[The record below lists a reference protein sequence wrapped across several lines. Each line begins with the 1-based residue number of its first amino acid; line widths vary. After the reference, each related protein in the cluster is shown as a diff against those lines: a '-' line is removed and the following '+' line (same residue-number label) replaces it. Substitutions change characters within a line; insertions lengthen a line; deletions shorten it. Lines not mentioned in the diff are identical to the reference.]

1 MESYIRSVACVIQHL
16 KKKHV
21 FNFRPPGYLIFR
33 WLVILKVSSKYPH
46 TIYSQYP
53 THDIHLKLVGS
64 SDGGIDNSKAA
75 LPQLASKLVQLADN
89 KDGYEFHLK
98 TLLSL

>member
-1 MESYIRSVACVIQHL
+1 MCYTRLEKETGVQLHQASRLPNISLACHP
-16 KKKHV
+16 H
-21 FNFRPPGYLIFR
+21 N
-33 WLVILKVSSKYPH
+33 IL

-89 KDGYEFHLK
+89 KDSYDFHLK
-98 TLLSL
+98 TL

>member
-1 MESYIRSVACVIQHL
+1 MESYIRFVACVIQDL
-16 KKKHV
+16 KKKQV
-21 FNFRPPGYLIFR
+21 FNFTRPPGYLI
-33 WLVILKVSSKYPH
+33 ISSKYPH
-46 TIYSQYP
+46 TISSQYP

-89 KDGYEFHLK
+89 KDGYDFHLK
-98 TLLSL
+98 TL

>member
-1 MESYIRSVACVIQHL
+1 MESYIRFVACVIQDL
-16 KKKHV
+16 KKKQV
-21 FNFRPPGYLIFR
+21 FNFIRPPGYIILI
-33 WLVILKVSSKYPH
+33 IPSKYPH

-89 KDGYEFHLK
+89 KNGYDFHLK
-98 TLLSL
+98 TL

>member
-1 MESYIRSVACVIQHL
+1 MESYIRFVACVIQDL
-16 KKKHV
+16 KKKQV
-21 FNFRPPGYLIFR
+21 FNFIRPPGYLIFR
-33 WLVILKVSSKYPH
+33 WLVIPIISSKYPH

-89 KDGYEFHLK
+89 KDGYDFHLK
-98 TLLSL
+98 TL